1 MILESRV
8 RLVVA
13 LLLITV
19 FVLLVALITADR
31 MPSAAIATPDVDQ
44 IRTEAVTTHVAQLTS
59 TAAARPTPTT
69 TATPMLSPG
78 LATAVSGTPNCL
90 GLRFIRDVTIPDN
103 TSMTPAEVFTKTWL
117 VENSGTCPWKPGF
130 QVVLIGGLAMGGS
143 PFRVAQNVGPGGEIQ
158 VSIKMAAPTNQ
169 TGVVQGTWKMADGD
183 GVLFGDFLSV
193 VIVISGPTRQ
203 PGVTSLPPTATP

>member
-1 MILESRV
+1 MPESRF

-19 FVLLVALITADR
+19 FVLLVALITADQI
-31 MPSAAIATPDVDQ
+31 PSATVPTPNMDQ
-44 IRTEAVTTHVAQLTS
+44 IRTEAVRTHIAELTS
-59 TAAARPTPTT
+59 TATARPAPSQI
-69 TATPMLSPG
+69 ATSMLSSTP
-78 LATAVSGTPNCL
+78 LAGASGTPNCL

-103 TSMTPAEVFTKTWL
+103 TTMTPADVFTKTWL
-117 VENSGTCPWKPGF
+117 VENSGTCPWRPGF

-143 PFRVAQNVGPGGEIQ
+143 PFRVAQTVGPGGQIQ

-183 GVLFGDFLSV
+183 GVTFGDYLSV
-193 VIVISGPTRQ
+193 VIVVSGPTRRPAATTQ
-203 PGVTSLPPTATP
+203 GPTVTP

>member
-1 MILESRV
+1 MLESRV

-19 FVLLVALITADR
+19 FVLLVALITAER
-31 MPSAAIATPDVDQ
+31 MPSAPVATPDVHR
-44 IRTEAVTTHVAQLTS
+44 IRTEAVRTHIAELTS
-59 TAAARPTPTT
+59 TATARPFPST
-69 TATPMLSPG
+69 TASPMPSPG
-78 LATAVSGTPNCL
+78 PATAVSGTPNCL

-117 VENSGTCPWKPGF
+117 VENSGTCPWRPGF

-143 PFRVAQNVGPGGEIQ
+143 PFRVAQTVGPGGQIQ
-158 VSIKMAAPTNQ
+158 VSIKMATPTNQ

-183 GVLFGDFLSV
+183 GVQFGDFLTV
-193 VIVISGPTRQ
+193 VIVARGPARL
-203 PGVTSLPPTATP
+203 PGATSLAPTATP